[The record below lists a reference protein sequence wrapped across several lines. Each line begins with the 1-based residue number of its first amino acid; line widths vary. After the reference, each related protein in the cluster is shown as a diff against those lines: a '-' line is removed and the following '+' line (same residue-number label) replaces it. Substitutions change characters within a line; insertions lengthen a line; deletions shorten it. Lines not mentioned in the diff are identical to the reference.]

1 MFPVSCDLLP
11 CDVMLWC
18 CHTILSCCFVM
29 WCDVLCCC
37 DVMCFIIFVC
47 IINALLPNVVM
58 CWFVMCCAVLPCIVM
73 WCEALWW
80 VVQCFYYPVMWCIV
94 LYCPVIVLWCDVV
107 CGFSSSFIPNLMLL
121 TTIHKHIS
129 FTCSM
134 SSWNLLIQ
142 YIISRFQVKN
152 QQNKTYQNTLE
163 IANAFIKNIIFCYA
177 FAVLLL
183 IRYAINHFLF
193 LCCVSHAPCIL
204 GSYSLYSVNIIIT
217 RYMVCFRVPRY
228 YYLIPS
234 L

>member
-1 MFPVSCDLLP
+1 M
-11 CDVMLWC
+11 
-18 CHTILSCCFVM
+18 
-29 WCDVLCCC
+29 
-37 DVMCFIIFVC
+37 
-47 IINALLPNVVM
+47 
-58 CWFVMCCAVLPCIVM
+58 
-73 WCEALWW
+73 
-80 VVQCFYYPVMWCIV
+80 
-94 LYCPVIVLWCDVV
+94 V

-134 SSWNLLIQ
+134 SSRNLLIQ
-142 YIISRFQVKN
+142 YIISRFQVKK
-152 QQNKTYQNTLE
+152 QQNKTYQNTFE
-163 IANAFIKNIIFCYA
+163 IANAFIKKIIFCYA

-183 IRYAINHFLF
+183 TRYAINHCLF

-204 GSYSLYSVNIIIT
+204 GSFLYLVNIIIT